1 MITNAKNKRI
11 LLVDDEPD
19 IALAFKIGLEDSG
32 FVVDAFNE
40 PKLALSSFKNGFY
53 DLLLLDIKMPKLNG
67 IEFYQRMKE
76 ADKNVKV
83 CFITASEIYYYE
95 KIAKEVF
102 PLLGARR
109 LLRKPIKIED
119 LVRSIRQELGLVCS
133 GSSSSN
139 NTNSLHNNESP
150 SEYSLS
156 S

>member
-1 MITNAKNKRI
+1 MSKTVKMITNTKNKRI

-32 FVVDAFNE
+32 FVVDTFNE
-40 PKLALSSFKNGFY
+40 PKVAFSNFKSDFY
-53 DLLLLDIKMPKLNG
+53 ELLLLDIKMPKLNG

-76 ADKNVKV
+76 VDKKVKV
-83 CFITASEIYYYE
+83 LFITASEIYYYE

-119 LVRSIRQELGLVCS
+119 LVRSIKQELGLF
-133 GSSSSN
+133 N
-139 NTNSLHNNESP
+139 NNNNNNNESH